1 MITKCETLE
10 SISQENRTPH
20 SHKNDKG
27 RAIKQKQ
34 GILQLQMHISEI
46 CLLILYI
53 CMSLHPVKVKES
65 HKKKESPFII
75 LFQCKKTHGII
86 VKRTQN
92 CRTSRL
98 MRLLF
103 LCILHDKV
111 TSKLQ
116 NAQTFPFV
124 FHKKFQQT
132 LKVRRNAQKF
142 QQIIWLFRSG
152 GVILRMITP

>member
-1 MITKCETLE
+1 M
-10 SISQENRTPH
+10 
-20 SHKNDKG
+20 
-27 RAIKQKQ
+27 
-34 GILQLQMHISEI
+34 
-46 CLLILYI
+46 
-53 CMSLHPVKVKES
+53 HPVKVKES
-65 HKKKESPFII
+65 HKKKESTFII

-152 GVILRMITP
+152 GVILRMINTII